1 MALSPPII
9 YKFTTL
15 GETLD
20 HLYDA
25 PNPSCLLIFCG
36 SRDTFAQRLSLA
48 TTTRKPDEERPET
61 PATSSP
67 RQPLNTRTLR
77 RIARAE
83 AIKIAFCTSVPAL
96 HAYLSTLPKEV
107 APNESTLPSLLVLVD
122 AVSLHQDT
130 ASFSAQG
137 LSRAFAA
144 AFEAALRSRW
154 QLVVVEHPKA
164 VTGRRDVDVE
174 IDDAGGRARMEDPW
188 EREVPMLN
196 ATTRTFGVGGASAVL
211 GRTVKVRAVAERWC
225 TFESVVSCRD

>member
-1 MALSPPII
+1 MALSAPII
-9 YKFTTL
+9 YKFITL

-25 PNPSCLLIFCG
+25 PAPSCLLIFCG
-36 SRDTFAQRLSLA
+36 DRNTFAQQLSEA
-48 TTTRKPDEERPET
+48 TTRINDDQRPET
-61 PATSSP
+61 PAISSP

-96 HAYLSTLPKEV
+96 HAYLSTLPKE
-107 APNESTLPSLLVLVD
+107 ATPNEPTPPPLLVLVD

-144 AFEAALRSRW
+144 AFEAALRSRR

-164 VTGRRDVDVE
+164 ETARRDVDVE

-211 GRTVKVRAVAERWC
+211 GRTVKIRTVAERWC